1 MEKQNYI
8 VMKKYLLLLFSLLL
22 LAACT
27 KNLQVSNTKAPV
39 YSTKQP
45 KFPVLALQPKTVIS
59 PVVVQLLPTTKIVLS
74 SINIYEQAY
83 YQIRQMLQGGKP
95 LSFKQAVYL
104 TENAYFEDELPERV
118 FNQAIAEL
126 VTLTKAVEKTSTFK
140 HKYEDSTNLWKNYAI
155 YRVLADTLT
164 IANIFQLLPYQYDE
178 TDSRGEKEWTTGFV
192 TKLLATK
199 KGNCHSLP
207 YLYKI
212 LCDELGAAA
221 HLALAPNH
229 LYIKHHSKK
238 TGWYNT
244 ELTSATFPIDAWLMT
259 SGYVSLEA
267 VQNAVYMDTIGTY
280 RAVALC
286 LVDLGQGFAKKYPE
300 NDGTFVLQ
308 CCDLALKHFPT
319 CINAMLLK
327 AETLFAQHKKL
338 VKEKGK
344 DDPETKAKFAEM
356 NQVYKQIYQSGYR
369 QMPKQMYINW
379 LLDLKENKDKY
390 IKKKVAVFK
399 K

>member
-1 MEKQNYI
+1 VKKLLIFLVFLINHQFAFSQTQKDYNFAYEEMRAMLEK
-8 VMKKYLLLLFSLLL
+8 
-22 LAACT
+22 
-27 KNLQVSNTKAPV
+27 KN
-39 YSTKQP
+39 
-45 KFPVLALQPKTVIS
+45 
-59 PVVVQLLPTTKIVLS
+59 KI
-74 SINIYEQAY
+74 
-83 YQIRQMLQGGKP
+83 
-95 LSFKQAVYL
+95 SFKQAVFH
-104 TENAYFEDELPERV
+104 TENAFLEGHLKQEWFDEEILWYKKLAIAYHQNDRLNYSEKDSIKVGRWASVFKLITDTIPIQLDNEIVNHLPFGYDFED
-118 FNQAIAEL
+118 FFGD
-126 VTLTKAVEKTSTFK
+126 TDWTK
-140 HKYEDSTNLWKNYAI
+140 
-155 YRVLADTLT
+155 
-164 IANIFQLLPYQYDE
+164 
-178 TDSRGEKEWTTGFV
+178 GFV

-212 LCDELGAAA
+212 LCDELGAEA

-244 ELTSATFPIDAWLMT
+244 ELTSATFPIDAWLMV
-259 SGYVSLEA
+259 SGYISLEA
-267 VQNAVYMDTIGTY
+267 IQNAVYMDTIGTH

-286 LVDLGQGFAKKYPE
+286 VVDLGQGYAKKHPD
-300 NDGTFVLQ
+300 NDGTFILQ
-308 CCDLALKHFPT
+308 CCELALKHFPT

-338 VKEKGK
+338 VQAKGK

-356 NQVYKQIYQSGYR
+356 NKIYKQIYQSGYR
-369 QMPKQMYINW
+369 QMPKQMYANW

-390 IKKKVAVFK
+390 INKKVAVFK